1 MARYNRSLD
10 YKRLLKASL
19 LLNGVLLLCVL
30 LVLAISGGGR
40 RQAAEE
46 EAPALQNVD
55 TQALHDLAYEYGVSL
70 EFLQLVLP
78 DYLVYSHKGEYVFEP
93 LDPDLPRHGY
103 DWGALVYEHG
113 RTAYRDDAWPNVLTG
128 VDVSYFQ
135 KDIDWA
141 KVAADGI
148 DFAIV
153 RLGYRGYSEGAL
165 FEDENAAANLDGA
178 AAAGLLTGAY
188 FFSQAVSV
196 EEAEAEAELALQI
209 LDGRKLDLPVAFDME
224 EIYNESARTDDLT
237 REEATAIAHA
247 FCRRI
252 EKGGYKAM
260 IYGNTAWLA
269 ARIDR
274 SALKDV
280 PVWLAQYNYRPTYP
294 YDFALWQYTSGGQV
308 DGITGEVDLNLCFA
322 PDSL

>member
-30 LVLAISGGGR
+30 LVLGISGGR

-46 EAPALQNVD
+46 EPAALQNVD

-113 RTAYRDDAWPNVLTG
+113 RTAYRDESWPDVLTG

-135 KDIDWA
+135 KEIDWSA
-141 KVAADGI
+141 VAADGI
-148 DFAIV
+148 EFAIV

-237 REEATAIAHA
+237 RDEATAIAQA

-308 DGITGEVDLNLCFA
+308 DGVEGEVDLNLCFA